1 MTNEKQEPI
10 ARFCYSEEDLRRATD
25 GENRIH
31 CYCAMI
37 TVCRF

>member
-1 MTNEKQEPI
+1 MTNEKQEK
-10 ARFCYSEEDLRRATD
+10 DLRRATD

>member
-1 MTNEKQEPI
+1 MTNEKQ
-10 ARFCYSEEDLRRATD
+10 EEDLRRAT